1 VITTR
6 LTGLI
11 ALLMKII
18 RNLSYKIDSMMT
30 ARPQYR
36 YECYTDLRV
45 RILDSAYSGRFA
57 ERKYRYK
64 KKRVLGQG
72 KFMEVA
78 RSRIVNGT

>member
-1 VITTR
+1 MYIQ
-6 LTGLI
+6 L
-11 ALLMKII
+11 
-18 RNLSYKIDSMMT
+18 
-30 ARPQYR
+30 
-36 YECYTDLRV
+36 TDLRV